1 MIGTFQR
8 NKPNGRY
15 RRNKPDGRD
24 KRNQRKKPDMYRIG
38 KTSDE
43 EHLRLDFL
51 DGLSRTVDERIE
63 FGLIPIKLPV
73 IDDLP
78 YRIFDKMEDYRKWLN
93 TALPKYLGYYCV
105 K

>member
-1 MIGTFQR
+1 
-8 NKPNGRY
+8 
-15 RRNKPDGRD
+15 
-24 KRNQRKKPDMYRIG
+24 MYRIG

-51 DGLSRTVDERIE
+51 DGLSRTVEERIE
-63 FGLIPIKLPV
+63 FALISIKLPV

-78 YRIFDKMEDYRKWLN
+78 YRIFDRMDDYRKWLN
-93 TALPKYLGYYCV
+93 TALPKYLGYYCL